1 MKRTKKKKLLLAV
14 ILLKERTKEEGEMK
28 LEVLMK
34 NINLMIKNKPEINP
48 SVVAISE
55 KQGNVKIED
64 KDNKDYINVHKMM
77 VELNVN
83 NI

>member
-1 MKRTKKKKLLLAV
+1 
-14 ILLKERTKEEGEMK
+14 MK

-48 SVVAISE
+48 SVIAISE

>member
-1 MKRTKKKKLLLAV
+1 
-14 ILLKERTKEEGEMK
+14 MK

-34 NINLMIKNKPEINP
+34 NINLMIKNKQEINP
-48 SVVAISE
+48 SVIAISE

-83 NI
+83 NK